1 MARPGSPD
9 RRTRGSELR
18 SCAGTAGTGSKIH
31 TEAEKVNPRVF
42 EREEIN
48 MGSTPR
54 GLYLKPG
61 AAILTAPLP
70 GGAPVF
76 ANPGD
81 AIVSANGGGWHICI
95 APHAVPVEGLTP
107 GASGDHF
114 HWSQGPSYS
123 GQGVPSLCAPDL
135 RCGANWLRQRWSHQR
150 KWCYRQAKL
159 VDNFY

>member
-1 MARPGSPD
+1 
-9 RRTRGSELR
+9 
-18 SCAGTAGTGSKIH
+18 
-31 TEAEKVNPRVF
+31 
-42 EREEIN
+42 

-123 GQGVPSLCAPDL
+123 GQGVPSSYVPPTFDAAQTGYGSDG
-135 RCGANWLRQRWSHQR
+135 RISGNGATGKPSW
-150 KWCYRQAKL
+150 
-159 VDNFY
+159 